1 MHRQT
6 NFSHNLLVIG
16 YLQRL
21 RLFLWDQATGL
32 TIPGQVPRQPIPL
45 RFRKSTPRF
54 SHKTTA
60 IVMLLTPAEKK
71 PASIEIATMIQ
82 P

>member
-1 MHRQT
+1 VEGIE
-6 NFSHNLLVIG
+6 NAADSGF
-16 YLQRL
+16 
-21 RLFLWDQATGL
+21 
-32 TIPGQVPRQPIPL
+32 
-45 RFRKSTPRF
+45 
-54 SHKTTA
+54 KTTA